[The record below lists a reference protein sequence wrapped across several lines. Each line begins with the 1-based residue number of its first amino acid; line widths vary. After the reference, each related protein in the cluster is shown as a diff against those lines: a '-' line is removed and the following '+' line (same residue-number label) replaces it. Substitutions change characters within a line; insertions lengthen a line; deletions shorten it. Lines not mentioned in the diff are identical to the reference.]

1 MNEQFEILQSLIAQE
16 TCQFGS
22 DASIGGLLLLLDV
35 CEKFWR
41 KVLVEFLFQAM
52 QFGNEHV
59 VIASRTGIF
68 LQSIDEFQEG
78 KRSRPWENF
87 EECFER
93 IAKATQSDAQLM
105 KPLWIMRRAKL
116 IDEKKNFG

>member
-59 VIASRTGIF
+59 VIASRAGIF

-78 KRSRPWENF
+78 KRPRSWKNF
-87 EECFER
+87 DECLER
-93 IAKATQSDAQLM
+93 IAKATQSDAQFM
-105 KPLWIMRRAKL
+105 KSLRIMRRAKL